1 MGINWTVWILAIAGG
16 CIVGA
21 VICVFGM
28 WLDKRRE
35 DQRLS
40 EEVCAMQAEME
51 SKDDDSGA

>member
-1 MGINWTVWILAIAGG
+1 MAVNWIAWLMAAAGG

-21 VICVFGM
+21 LVYSAGVWM
-28 WLDKRRE
+28 DKRRE
-35 DQRLS
+35 DRRLS